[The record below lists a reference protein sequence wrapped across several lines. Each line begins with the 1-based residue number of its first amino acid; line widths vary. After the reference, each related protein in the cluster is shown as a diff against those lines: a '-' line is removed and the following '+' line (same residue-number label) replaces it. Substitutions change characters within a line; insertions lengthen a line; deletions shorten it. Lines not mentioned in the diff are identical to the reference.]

1 VIAAARARKRLMA
14 GGLALALAAGW
25 LALGPACLRTTAVR
39 YYTLSGDGPAAPAR
53 TGEAKYTVH
62 VAPASVPEAL
72 DRPELVLRVS
82 ATELSIDDGHRW
94 AEPLRAGIARS
105 VAGGLGRQLGDAQVS
120 ASDENGTGGRAPDV
134 VVTVDVQRLD
144 VRLAVGAA
152 IDVAWTARW
161 ANDGRTRTGRS
172 VVHAPSSADG
182 GYEGA
187 VAACAAA
194 LDAVSND
201 IARAVQ
207 AEVLSRR

>member
-1 VIAAARARKRLMA
+1 MTAASRARLA
-14 GGLALALAAGW
+14 ALGLALALSG
-25 LALGPACLRTTAVR
+25 LGPTCLRTKAVR
-39 YYTLSGDGPAAPAR
+39 YYTLSGDGPATATAR
-53 TGEAKYTVH
+53 RDAVKYTVH

-82 ATELSIDDGHRW
+82 ATELAIDDGHRW

-105 VAGGLGRQLGDAQVS
+105 VAAGLGRQLDDAQVS
-120 ASDENGTGGRAPDV
+120 ASDEDGAGGRAPDV

-144 VRLAVGAA
+144 VKLAEGAA

-161 ANDGRTRTGRS
+161 ASDGPTRTGRS
-172 VVHAPSSADG
+172 VVRAPSAADG

-201 IARAVQ
+201 IARAVR
-207 AEVLSRR
+207 AEYVSRR